1 MVTRKGHNMKRCTC
15 NSPTDAGR
23 RAFFTRTAAAA
34 AAIGV
39 AGAGFSVTPAKAVP
53 AKGQIK
59 FMQEATNL
67 AIESVEKGWGEP
79 FGAVIVK
86 DGEII
91 GRGQNRVLLAGC
103 PVYHAEVTAIIDA
116 SAKLNPKGLLDSDY
130 ATGTMLEMIPREA
143 GSPDLVPER
152 ARMLK
157 GCELY
162 VNGAP
167 CPMCMSAI
175 YWSRIDHVYFGASL
189 KDTSAIGFDDNFQYV
204 DFAKPWS
211 ERRIGVTENF
221 ERDSGLKAFQA
232 WSAKEDHHP
241 Y

>member
-1 MVTRKGHNMKRCTC
+1 MKRFICEAL
-15 NSPTDAGR
+15 PDPER
-23 RAFFTRTAAAA
+23 RAFFTRTAMVAAAGVAAA
-34 AAIGV
+34 AGIPA
-39 AGAGFSVTPAKAVP
+39 TPAKAVTATATP
-53 AKGQIK
+53 TPEQRK
-59 FMQEATNL
+59 FMQEATRL
-67 AIESVEKGWGEP
+67 AIESVDKGWGGP

-91 GRGQNRVLLAGC
+91 GRGQNRVLLTGC

-116 SAKLNPKGLLDSDY
+116 SAKLNPKGLLGSDY
-130 ATGTMLEMIPREA
+130 GAGTILEMIPREA
-143 GSPDLVPER
+143 GSPDLVPMR

-157 GCELY
+157 GCDLY

-175 YWSRIDHVYFGASL
+175 YWSRIDRVFFGNSL
-189 KDTSAIGFDDNFQYV
+189 KDTSKIGFDDAFQYE

-211 ERRIGVTENF
+211 ERHIPIAENF
-221 ERDSGLKAFQA
+221 ERDMTMKSYKA
-232 WSAKEDHHP
+232 WMDKEDRHP